1 MKEDLKLDVNAFL
14 PLRDVVYHT
23 LRDAILRGDIAPG
36 ERLMEMHLADQ
47 LGVSRTPIR
56 EAIRMLEQ
64 EGLAITA
71 PRRGAQVARMT
82 QKDLEDVLEI
92 REALDEL
99 AVKGACHGMNDELFQ
114 KLYDSMSD
122 FGAAVKEK
130 DIRAMVDADE
140 EFHNVIYKAANNP
153 KLVTLIN
160 NLKEQMYRYRYEYI
174 KETTDYNPLISEH
187 AAIIDGLKRKDEP
200 FVAGIMH
207 QHLQNQMDAVRKVI
221 ARQEEEI

>member
-1 MKEDLKLDVNAFL
+1 
-14 PLRDVVYHT
+14 
-23 LRDAILRGDIAPG
+23 
-36 ERLMEMHLADQ
+36 MEMHLADQ